1 MSDEVVK
8 TGVDELLDILKNTDK
23 IQIVEVSKKLNIP
36 IDIVQAW
43 VDFLVEERIIGIEY
57 KFTTPYIYLNK
68 PLETQKVSE
77 EKQEIIDISYFKKS
91 FWEKAK
97 KNNIPESRIPDLWK
111 NHLLQELDLKKK
123 YFFYEAQVRKIMNIE
138 KVWEEYQKKVL
149 SV

>member
-77 EKQEIIDISYFKKS
+77 EKQEIIDLSYFKKS